1 VINNSGGS
9 RFGILPNWDPP
20 GFMAQIINF
29 YERQSENIA
38 KTFGLLIGFVVLFS
52 LFAYFIGYIYNGS
65 QYFLPFAFLF
75 SLGTSF
81 VSFYFSESIVLAA
94 SKAHKASKKE
104 YFNFYTVVENISL
117 GTGLPMPKLYVIDD
131 SAPNAFATG
140 RDKHHASIVA
150 TTGLLESLNRPEL
163 EGVMAHELSHVGNN
177 DMLLMTV
184 VAVLV
189 GTVVMVMD
197 WFWRVRI
204 RVGDDDDKKSGAIFL
219 VIALVFAILTPL
231 IAQLIKF
238 AISRQREFLADATA
252 VKYTRNPT
260 GLVNA
265 LIKVASSK
273 EPLEVAN
280 KATAHL
286 YFENPLDNVQGS
298 EGVGFLKNLF
308 STHPPV
314 SERIKRLQEM

>member
-1 VINNSGGS
+1 
-9 RFGILPNWDPP
+9 
-20 GFMAQIINF
+20 MAQIVNF
-29 YERQSENIA
+29 YERQSENVA
-38 KTFGLLIGFVVLFS
+38 KTMALLVGFVILFS
-52 LFAYFIGYIYNGS
+52 LFAYFIGVAYNGS
-65 QYFLPFAFLF
+65 QYFLPLAFLF

-81 VSFYFSESIVLAA
+81 ISFYFSDAIVLSA
-94 SKAHKASKKE
+94 SKAKKADKKK
-104 YFNFYTVVENISL
+104 YFDYFTVVENISL
-117 GTGLPMPKLYVIDD
+117 GTGLPMPKLYVIED
-131 SAPNAFATG
+131 SSPNAFAIG
-140 RDKHHASIVA
+140 RDKNHASVVA
-150 TTGLLESLNRPEL
+150 TTGLLQKLNRGQL

-197 WFWRVRI
+197 WFWRVRV
-204 RVGDDDDKKSGAIFL
+204 RVEDNDDRKSGALFM
-219 VIALVFAILTPL
+219 VIALIFAVLAPI
-231 IAQLIKF
+231 IAQIIKF

-252 VKYTRNPT
+252 VKYTRNPQ
-260 GLVNA
+260 GLISA
-265 LIKVASSK
+265 LKIVSSSR

-314 SERIKRLQEM
+314 AERIKRLQEM